1 MRKLLPAL
9 AIIAAIYF
17 GQGQIARVSG
27 FVDGTASNDGLVAAA
42 YREHRSGIRVSG
54 DGRVVKVLPDDRD
67 GSRHQR
73 FILDIGS
80 GETLLVAHNIDLAP
94 RIESL
99 ARGDDVSFCGVYEWN
114 ARGGVVHWTHRDPSV
129 RHDAGWLKHAGRTY
143 Q

>member
-1 MRKLLPAL
+1 MKKFASAV
-9 AIIAAIYF
+9 AIVVAIYF
-17 GQGQIARVSG
+17 GQGQIARVSS
-27 FVDGTASNDGLVAAA
+27 FVDGATSNSSLISAA
-42 YREHRSGIRVSG
+42 YQAHRSGVRVTG
-54 DGRVVKVLPDDRD
+54 EGRVVKVLPDDRD

-99 ARGDDVSFCGVYEWN
+99 ARGDNVAFSGVYEWN
-114 ARGGVVHWTHRDPSV
+114 ARGGVVHWTHRDPGG
-129 RHDAGWLKHAGRTY
+129 RHDTGWLKYAGHTY